1 MAGSVTFNSNVGAVD
16 QAVKDALARGLEICG
31 GKAETYAKQLAPVGT
46 PESTGIPGYHGGTL
60 RNSITHE
67 QWDEKTEVIGSTVD
81 YSKFVELGT
90 YKMKARPFLRPAA
103 ENHGAEYKAVI
114 ERELAKVGSMK

>member
-1 MAGSVTFNSNVGAVD
+1 MADVTFISHKEEAMKAVTE
-16 QAVKDALARGLEICG
+16 AMARALEICG

-67 QWDEKTEVIGSTVD
+67 QEDEKTEIIASAVK
-81 YSKFVELGT
+81 YAPFVEFGT
-90 YKMKARPFLRPAA
+90 YKMKARPFMRPAA
-103 ENHGAEYKAVI
+103 ENHRREYSQII
-114 ERELAKVGSMK
+114 ERELAKINDMK

>member
-1 MAGSVTFNSNVGAVD
+1 MAGSVEFISHKDEVQAAVTE
-16 QAVKDALARGLEICG
+16 AMARALEICG

-67 QWDEKTEVIGSTVD
+67 QMDEKTEVIGSTV
-81 YSKFVELGT
+81 YYAPYVELGT

-103 ENHGAEYKAVI
+103 ENHLTEYKEVI
-114 ERELAKVGSMK
+114 EKELAKLNHQ

>member
-1 MAGSVTFNSNVGAVD
+1 MDVEFKDNSEAVK
-16 QAVKDALARGLEICG
+16 QAVREAMARALEICG
-31 GKAETYAKQLAPVGT
+31 GKAETYAKELAPVGT

-67 QWDEKTEVIGSTVD
+67 QWDEKTEVIGSTVN

>member
-1 MAGSVTFNSNVGAVD
+1 MADVTFTSHKEEAIRAVSE
-16 QAVKDALARGLEICG
+16 AMARALEICG

-60 RNSITHE
+60 QNSITHE
-67 QWDEKTEVIGSTVD
+67 QWDEKTEVIGSTVN

-90 YKMKARPFLRPAA
+90 YKMKARHFLRPAA
-103 ENHGAEYKAVI
+103 ENHRQEYSQVI
-114 ERELAKVGSMK
+114 ERELAKVGNMK

>member
-1 MAGSVTFNSNVGAVD
+1 MADVTFISHKEEAMKAVSE
-16 QAVKDALARGLEICG
+16 AMARALEICG

>member
-1 MAGSVTFNSNVGAVD
+1 MAHDVTFISHKEEAMKAVTE
-16 QAVKDALARGLEICG
+16 AMARALEICG

-90 YKMKARPFLRPAA
+90 YKMKARPFMRPAA
-103 ENHGAEYKAVI
+103 ENHRQEYSQVI
-114 ERELAKVGSMK
+114 ERELAKVGKMK

>member
-1 MAGSVTFNSNVGAVD
+1 MAHDVTFISHKEEAMKAVTE
-16 QAVKDALARGLEICG
+16 AMARALEICG

-67 QWDEKTEVIGSTVD
+67 QENENTEAVGSAVK
-81 YSKFVELGT
+81 YSPFVELGT
-90 YKMKARPFLRPAA
+90 YKMKARPFLRPAV

-114 ERELAKVGSMK
+114 ERELAKVGKT

>member
-1 MAGSVTFNSNVGAVD
+1 MANDVTFTSHKEEAIKAVSE
-16 QAVKDALARGLEICG
+16 AMARALEICG
-31 GKAETYAKQLAPVGT
+31 GKAETYAKELAPVGT

-90 YKMKARPFLRPAA
+90 YKMKARPFMRPAA
-103 ENHGAEYKAVI
+103 ENHRQEYSQVI
-114 ERELAKVGSMK
+114 ERELAKVGNMK

>member
-1 MAGSVTFNSNVGAVD
+1 MADVTFTSHKEEAIKAVTE
-16 QAVKDALARGLEICG
+16 AMARALEICG

>member
-1 MAGSVTFNSNVGAVD
+1 MADVTFTSHKDEAIKAVSE
-16 QAVKDALARGLEICG
+16 AMARALEICG

-67 QWDEKTEVIGSTVD
+67 QLDEKTEIIASAVK
-81 YSKFVELGT
+81 YSPYVEFGT
-90 YKMKARPFLRPAA
+90 YKMKARPFMRPAA
-103 ENHGAEYKAVI
+103 ENHRQEYSQVI
-114 ERELAKVGSMK
+114 ERELAKVSNMK

>member
-1 MAGSVTFNSNVGAVD
+1 MEVTFNDNSEAAK
-16 QAVKDALARGLEICG
+16 QAVREAMARALEICG

-67 QWDEKTEVIGSTVD
+67 QIDEKTEVIGSTVK
-81 YSKFVELGT
+81 YAPFVELGT

-103 ENHGAEYKAVI
+103 ENHGGEYKAVI
-114 ERELAKVGSMK
+114 ENELGKISSIK

>member
-1 MAGSVTFNSNVGAVD
+1 MDVEFKDNSGTVKKAVTEAMARA
-16 QAVKDALARGLEICG
+16 LEICG

-46 PESTGIPGYHGGTL
+46 PESTGIPGYRGGTL

-67 QWDEKTEVIGSTVD
+67 QWDEKTEVIGSTVK
-81 YSKFVELGT
+81 YAPYVELGT

-103 ENHGAEYKAVI
+103 ENHGGEYKAVI
-114 ERELAKVGSMK
+114 ENELGKITSIK

>member
-1 MAGSVTFNSNVGAVD
+1 MPDVTFTSHKDEAIKAVTE
-16 QAVKDALARGLEICG
+16 AMARALEICG

-67 QWDEKTEVIGSTVD
+67 QWDEKTEVIGSAVK
-81 YSKFVELGT
+81 YAPYVELGT
-90 YKMKARPFLRPAA
+90 YKMKARPFMRPAA
-103 ENHGAEYKAVI
+103 ENHRQEYSQVI
-114 ERELAKVGSMK
+114 ERELAKVGNMK

>member
-1 MAGSVTFNSNVGAVD
+1 MAGSVEFISHKDEVQAAVLE
-16 QAVKDALARGLEICG
+16 AMARALEICG

-67 QWDEKTEVIGSTVD
+67 QMDEKTEVIGSTV
-81 YSKFVELGT
+81 YYAPYVELGT
-90 YKMKARPFLRPAA
+90 YKMKSRPFLRPAA
-103 ENHGAEYKAVI
+103 ENHLTEYKEVI
-114 ERELAKVGSMK
+114 EKELAKLNHQ

>member
-1 MAGSVTFNSNVGAVD
+1 MTDVTFTDNSDAAK
-16 QAVKDALARGLEICG
+16 QAVREAMARALEICG

-67 QWDEKTEVIGSTVD
+67 QWDDETEVIGSAVK
-81 YSKFVELGT
+81 YAPFVELGT
-90 YKMKARPFLRPAA
+90 YKMTARPFLRPAVEDHA
-103 ENHGAEYKAVI
+103 VEYREII
-114 ERELAKVGSMK
+114 ERELAKVSRTD

>member
-1 MAGSVTFNSNVGAVD
+1 MADVEWIDHSGD
-16 QAVKDALARGLEICG
+16 VKKAINEAMKRALDICG

-67 QWDEKTEVIGSTVD
+67 QWDEKTEVIGSTVK
-81 YSKFVELGT
+81 YAPYVELGT

-103 ENHGAEYKAVI
+103 EGHTAEYRQVI
-114 ERELAKVGSMK
+114 ESELAKIK

>member
-1 MAGSVTFNSNVGAVD
+1 MAGSVTFISHKEEAMKAVTE
-16 QAVKDALARGLEICG
+16 AMARALEICG

-67 QWDEKTEVIGSTVD
+67 QEDEKTEIIGSTVN

-114 ERELAKVGSMK
+114 ERELAKLNN